1 MSGIAGWADR
11 RDAGPGLAVLEA
23 MTAAIAHRG
32 PDGSGSVVTA
42 TGDGHWQVAL
52 GQRWRASRG
61 SPSAAPA
68 MEDGDGRAVVVFDG
82 VIDNLAALRAE
93 LDALGHRCRSAAAAE
108 VLLAAGL
115 AWGPE
120 CVMRLHG
127 IFAFALW
134 DRRRERLVLAR
145 DRFGKKPL
153 HLWRDGSGALVFAS
167 EIKAL
172 LAHPRIPARLDPA
185 ALREH
190 LTWGCVPGPHT
201 LFQDIVRLPP
211 AAWAVWEKGRL
222 VEVNYWAPPDAM
234 EPPPRIAPADPVAA
248 FTGALDEAVRRR
260 MTGAG
265 RCGAFLSGGL
275 GSSAVVALMS
285 RHAGGPLDTFSV
297 GFAEPGIGDLTA
309 ARQVAARFHT
319 AHREMLIH
327 AERIV
332 ADLPLLTAIRD
343 APVAEPAEIAI
354 FRLAAE
360 AGRTTRAVLT
370 GEGADEL
377 LGGAARHVAEPW
389 GALYR
394 RLVPERLH
402 RAVVEPL
409 ADVLP
414 DGLGGLAR
422 TIGVR
427 AAQQRLPRWS
437 GAFSAAEASALLALA
452 AAERPL
458 DPRPFLIAR
467 RQSVLRRVLAFDQ
480 LSWLPDTL
488 LERSD
493 RLTMA
498 AAVEARLPFVDP
510 RLAALVAALPE
521 SWRVRGLTGKRI
533 LRRAMVGILPAAI
546 LTRPERGLRPP
557 LGLWFRSTL
566 RGWVDD
572 LLMGP
577 DSLTR
582 DWYRRERL
590 GSLIDAHV
598 AGHRDH
604 AAALWTLVT
613 LELFQRQYRLSVSPP
628 RRQEDLKNAK
638 AI

>member
-1 MSGIAGWADR
+1 MCGIAGFIDR
-11 RDAGPGLAVLEA
+11 EKAAIGPGVVDA
-23 MTAAIAHRG
+23 MTTALAHRG
-32 PDGSGSVVTA
+32 PDGAGRWSGVTRN
-42 TGDGHWQVAL
+42 G
-52 GQRWRASRG
+52 RWRLS
-61 SPSAAPA
+61 
-68 MEDGDGRAVVVFDG
+68 
-82 VIDNLAALRAE
+82 
-93 LDALGHRCRSAAAAE
+93 LGHRRLAIIDVAGGAQPMLAEQGQAVLVFNGEIYNFPELRRELEGLGHVFATRSDTE
-108 VLLAAGL
+108 VLLNAYL
-115 AWGPE
+115 AWGSE
-120 CVMRLHG
+120 CVARLRG
-127 IFAFALW
+127 MFAFALW
-134 DRRRERLVLAR
+134 DAVRERLFLAR

-153 HLWRDGSGALVFAS
+153 YFWQDGEGALVFAS
-167 EIKAL
+167 EVKAM
-172 LAHPRIPARLDPA
+172 LAYPRVPARLDRA
-185 ALREH
+185 SVAEYLAWRY
-190 LTWGCVPGPHT
+190 VPGPNT
-201 LFQDIVRLPP
+201 LFAGIRKLRPGC
-211 AAWAVWEKGRL
+211 WAIWEEGRL
-222 VEVNYWAPPDAM
+222 VEASYWSPPDAGDRPM
-234 EPPPRIAPADPVAA
+234 HGSPTDAIGEFSRLLEDCVAI
-248 FTGALDEAVRRR
+248 R
-260 MTGAG
+260 MVSDVPF
-265 RCGAFLSGGL
+265 GAFLSGGL
-275 GSSAVVALMS
+275 DSSAVVALMS
-285 RHAGGPLDTFSV
+285 RHVGGPLDTFSV

-343 APVAEPAEIAI
+343 APVAAPAEIAI

-377 LGGAARHVAEPW
+377 LGGAAGHVAEPW

-409 ADVLP
+409 ADVLLP

-427 AAQQRLPRWS
+427 APQQRLPRWS

-452 AAERPL
+452 ATERPL
-458 DPRPFLIAR
+458 APRPFLIAK
-467 RQSVLRRVLAFDQ
+467 RQSALRRVLAFDQ

-498 AAVEARLPFVDP
+498 AAVEARMPFVDP
-510 RLAALVAALPE
+510 RLAALVAALPD

-557 LGLWFRSTL
+557 FGLWFRGTL
-566 RGWVDD
+566 RGWVDE

-582 DWYRRERL
+582 DWYRRDRL
-590 GSLIDAHV
+590 GRLIDAHV

-604 AAALWTLVT
+604 EAALWTLVT
-613 LELFQRQYRLSVSPP
+613 LELFQRQYRLG
-628 RRQEDLKNAK
+628 
-638 AI
+638 